1 MTTPEIEEGEDEVE
15 TTVHEAI
22 KDILLLAKQELLNE
36 EESQSRGEQCALEA
50 VDKALKTLNL
60 LQQVRK
66 EKGTN
71 ESTLF
76 NDVLKACVEV
86 KEVLVN
92 SNKIKLTAEG
102 MCDFADD
109 LRDTAKSSLQNYHNP
124 IKEKVELEE
133 AIKERKKACVD
144 LMIIDLKTA
153 SEQTEKD
160 TVFGA
165 FIKKLRTTKRRK
177 GSSNERSSSN
187 NEGSGSGDGN
197 GNAAVGIMKRTSQLL
212 QEVARKMSG
221 GSNTAADISMDK
233 SSETLSVSD
242 VDTSRTNEDNNNSMV
257 PDEEKIA
264 EEDEDGEEDDDED
277 EIVIMQGKELNEM
290 KKSRKNINK
299 KMKASLTLLEVN
311 CISGILNGVINK
323 TVYRCGSICTWPRP
337 TNVNAKPPSVVWGT
351 IVNECAAEAS
361 GACGLNELG
370 SEKEKIDYAFKVV
383 EQERI
388 KNYDG
393 IAEKIVTKVLL
404 QENASNEMGRRIN
417 NQGKVSL
424 SENVFMTRQIR
435 EMLYIENG
443 VIMDSTSLSAHLD
456 DSKHETPG
464 TFSIRPYE
472 EISKTVERKH
482 VDVLT
487 AMESFDFLMVE
498 GAVAGLQLLTNYVNN
513 DDWTVVKPHPYS
525 FKDITFPNQ
534 ESELV
539 SATEFLGRAYSG
551 NLQKYMNGWQGLY
564 MCYRKNGTVRWFL
577 LLNSICRFDMVQKF
591 LFEDYCIALALVN
604 VICAL
609 RGSQVFAF
617 NANYAMHEHS
627 KRYDGKN
634 LVRPIS

>member
-1 MTTPEIEEGEDEVE
+1 
-15 TTVHEAI
+15 
-22 KDILLLAKQELLNE
+22 
-36 EESQSRGEQCALEA
+36 
-50 VDKALKTLNL
+50 
-60 LQQVRK
+60 
-66 EKGTN
+66 
-71 ESTLF
+71 
-76 NDVLKACVEV
+76 
-86 KEVLVN
+86 
-92 SNKIKLTAEG
+92 
-102 MCDFADD
+102 
-109 LRDTAKSSLQNYHNP
+109 
-124 IKEKVELEE
+124 
-133 AIKERKKACVD
+133 
-144 LMIIDLKTA
+144 
-153 SEQTEKD
+153 
-160 TVFGA
+160 
-165 FIKKLRTTKRRK
+165 
-177 GSSNERSSSN
+177 
-187 NEGSGSGDGN
+187 
-197 GNAAVGIMKRTSQLL
+197 
-212 QEVARKMSG
+212 
-221 GSNTAADISMDK
+221 
-233 SSETLSVSD
+233 
-242 VDTSRTNEDNNNSMV
+242 
-257 PDEEKIA
+257 
-264 EEDEDGEEDDDED
+264 
-277 EIVIMQGKELNEM
+277 
-290 KKSRKNINK
+290 
-299 KMKASLTLLEVN
+299 
-311 CISGILNGVINK
+311 
-323 TVYRCGSICTWPRP
+323 
-337 TNVNAKPPSVVWGT
+337 VNAKPPSVVWRT
-351 IVNECAAEAS
+351 IVDECAAEAS

-435 EMLYIENG
+435 EMLNIENG

-487 AMESFDFLMVE
+487 EMESFDFLMVE

-513 DDWTVVKPHPYS
+513 DNWTVVKPHPYS

-539 SATEFLGRAYSG
+539 SATEFLGRAYGG

-564 MCYRKNGTVRWFL
+564 MCYRKNEKGQYTVRWFL

-634 LVRPIS
+634 LVRPIP

>member
-1 MTTPEIEEGEDEVE
+1 MNTSEIEEGEVEVG
-15 TTVHEAI
+15 TTAHEAI
-22 KDILLLAKQELLNE
+22 EDILLLAKQELLNE
-36 EESQSRGEQCALEA
+36 EESQSRGEQCALGA
-50 VDKALKTLNL
+50 VDKALKSLNL
-60 LQQVRK
+60 LQQLRK

-197 GNAAVGIMKRTSQLL
+197 GNAVVGIMKQASQFI
-212 QEVARKMSG
+212 ARKLSG
-221 GSNTAADISMDK
+221 GSNATADISMDK
-233 SSETLSVSD
+233 SETLSVSD

-277 EIVIMQGKELNEM
+277 EIVIMQGKEFNEM

-337 TNVNAKPPSVVWGT
+337 TNVNAKPPSVVWRT
-351 IVNECAAEAS
+351 IVDECAAEAS

-383 EQERI
+383 EEERI

-487 AMESFDFLMVE
+487 EMGSFDFLMVE

-539 SATEFLGRAYSG
+539 SATEFLGRAYGG

-564 MCYRKNGTVRWFL
+564 MCYRKNEKGQYTVRWFL

-634 LVRPIS
+634 LVRPIP